1 MAFSKAA
8 ESLTHYQSMMEDMAL
23 AEAEEHFAASKSYDD
38 ARLAEELAVLE
49 QLEDTAMKTTESKYR
64 R

>member
-1 MAFSKAA
+1 
-8 ESLTHYQSMMEDMAL
+8 MAL
-23 AEAEEHFAASKSYDD
+23 AEAEDHFAASREYDE

-49 QLEDTAMKTTESKYR
+49 QLEDTEMKKSESKYR

>member
-1 MAFSKAA
+1 
-8 ESLTHYQSMMEDMAL
+8 MEEMAL
-23 AEAEEHFAASKSYDD
+23 AEAEEHFAASKSYDE

-49 QLEDTAMKTTESKYR
+49 QLEDADMKRGESKYR